1 MNIYSLPAIISFTVN
16 FSIALIILLNKPKN
30 SLNRWF
36 SAFIF
41 SFALWNISEI
51 IILNSRNIENALFGA
66 QILYRIIFLSPAF
79 FLIIAYIFP
88 KNFSPYAKKFYF
100 PILIFAL
107 PIVLLIFSFPNFQI
121 KLISL
126 SQYQKIYYY
135 KITFTNS
142 LTFLFL
148 TLVFI
153 GYFLWGSLIL
163 INKIPKLKTSREK
176 NQTHFLL
183 FGISFIF
190 ILLIIINILN
200 TFLSDEL
207 SFYFLSTI
215 LVIFISIF
223 FLLTISQF
231 KIFKISKLISGGIT
245 YSIISSISLAIYF
258 LIIKTL
264 SESLLKYLGLNSLSF
279 EILFILLFIIL
290 IRPFESRIRLIVD
303 HLLYRDIHQYRH
315 HFMSFSRELL
325 KYLNSEVFFQ
335 KIKNFLTKE
344 FQITSVYVFIKDN
357 NTKLFI
363 AQGDAKDIPSL
374 KTDDYIINRLSSIR
388 HTTELYEM
396 RVELIDE
403 NLQKFLINNHIQV
416 LIPLIMEDQLFG
428 IIMLPQRK
436 LKRDYPED
444 IQEILT
450 ILGNEVST
458 AYERNLIFEEIR
470 KEEQKKFKNE
480 HLAAL
485 GQLTTGIAHEI
496 RNPLNT
502 ISTSAE
508 TLLKENLKREDE
520 QELKNY
526 IIEEADRLNNILSD
540 FLNLSRLKPPS
551 TSLVQLDYII
561 DQVIINIESRSH
573 NNFEFKKEI
582 PVEIDK
588 IESDSQLLY
597 QSLLNLA
604 INAYDA
610 VEERC
615 IQDKTFDCKS
625 GFINFKV
632 EKDKKNIYI
641 SVLDNGIGI
650 DDDNAKKILEP
661 FFTTKESGTGLGL
674 SITYNIIQAL
684 GGNLHFSSEK
694 EKTTFTIQLSQ
705 QN

>member
-36 SAFIF
+36 AAFIF
-41 SFALWNISEI
+41 SFSLWNISEI

-79 FLIIAYIFP
+79 FLIIAYLFP
-88 KNFSPYAKKFYF
+88 RSFNSFSKKLYF
-100 PILIFAL
+100 HILIFAL
-107 PIVLLIFSFPNFQI
+107 PILLLIFSFPNFQI
-121 KLISL
+121 KLITL
-126 SQYQKIYYY
+126 SQYQQIYYY

-142 LTFLFL
+142 LPFFLL
-148 TLVFI
+148 TLIFM
-153 GYFLWGSLIL
+153 GYSLWGSLIL

-176 NQTHFLL
+176 NQTRFLL

-190 ILLIIINILN
+190 ILLIIVNILN
-200 TFLSDEL
+200 AFLSDEL
-207 SFYFLSTI
+207 SSYYLSTI

-290 IRPFESRIRLIVD
+290 IRPLESRIRLRVD
-303 HLLYRDIHQYRH
+303 RLLYRDIHQYRH
-315 HFMSFSRELL
+315 NFMLFSRELL

-335 KIKNFLTKE
+335 KIKEFLTKE
-344 FQITSVYVFIKDN
+344 FQITSVHIFIKDN
-357 NTKLFI
+357 NKKLFI
-363 AQGDAKDIPSL
+363 AQGNANDIPSL
-374 KTDDYIINRLSSIR
+374 KTDDYLIKRLSSIK
-388 HTTELYEM
+388 HTMELYEM
-396 RVELIDE
+396 RVELIE
-403 NLQKFLINNHIQV
+403 INFRQFLINNHIQV
-416 LIPLIMEDQLFG
+416 LIPLNMEDQLFG

-436 LKRDYPED
+436 LKREYPED

-470 KEEQKKFKNE
+470 KEEQKKFRNE

-508 TLLKENLKREDE
+508 TLLKDNIKHEDE

-561 DQVIINIESRSH
+561 DQVILNIESRSH

-582 PVEIDK
+582 PVEIDE
-588 IESDSQLLY
+588 IESDPQLFY
-597 QSLLNLA
+597 QALLNLA

-615 IQDKTFDCKS
+615 IQDKTFDCKN

-632 EKDKKNIYI
+632 EKKNNNIYI

-650 DDDNAKKILEP
+650 DNDNIKKILEP

-684 GGNLHFSSEK
+684 GGSLQFFSEK

-705 QN
+705 